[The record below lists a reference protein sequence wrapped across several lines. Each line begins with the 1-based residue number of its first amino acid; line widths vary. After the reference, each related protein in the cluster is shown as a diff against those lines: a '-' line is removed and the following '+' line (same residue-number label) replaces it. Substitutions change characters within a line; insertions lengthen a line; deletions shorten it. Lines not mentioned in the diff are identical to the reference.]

1 MTRAAVI
8 QMNSGPDVDANLA
21 AARQLLAQ
29 AADQGAVLAAL
40 PENFSLMPTRQRD
53 RLDHAEQPGDGP
65 AQAMLADTARTLGLW
80 IVGGTL
86 PMADPDDPD
95 RVRACSLLVGPSGDT
110 VARYDKIHL
119 FDVEVSAEERYLES
133 ATFAP
138 GDQAVVADTPVGRL
152 GLTVCYDVR
161 FPELYR
167 SLSAAGA
174 QVLTV
179 PSAFTLQT
187 GAVHWALLTRARA
200 VENLCHVLAPNQCG
214 EHAKGRRTYGDSLI
228 ADPWGQVLA
237 RCTAGENAT
246 PGVAV
251 ADIDLTAQAERRRQF
266 PALDHRRRFSDPNHH
281 E

>member
-1 MTRAAVI
+1 MSRAAVI
-8 QMNSGPDVDANLA
+8 QMNSGPDVAANLT
-21 AARQLLAQ
+21 AARSLLEH
-29 AADQGAVLAAL
+29 AAEQGARLAAL
-40 PENFSLMPTRQRD
+40 PENFSLIPERQRD
-53 RLDHAEQPGDGP
+53 RLAHAETPGDGP
-65 AQAMLADTARTLGLW
+65 AQAMLIEAARSLGLW

-86 PMADPDDPD
+86 PMADPDDAE
-95 RVRACSLLVGPSGDT
+95 RVRACSLLLSPDDGV

-161 FPELYR
+161 FPELSR

-174 QVLTV
+174 QLLTV

-187 GAVHWALLTRARA
+187 GAVHWDLLTRARA
-200 VENLCHVLAPNQCG
+200 VENLCYVLAPNQCG
-214 EHAKGRRTYGDSLI
+214 QHAKGRRTYGDSLI

-237 RCTAGENAT
+237 RCSAGRDAQ

-251 ADIDLTAQAERRRQF
+251 ADVDLAAQTKRREGF
-266 PALDHRRRFSDPNHH
+266 PALNHRRTFASPND
-281 E
+281 